1 MALSISH
8 PVSTLDPIL
17 VSRVDT
23 GCDTERAIYYSLYKE
38 RPNLKFDALDIL
50 HDAIKFTRGSYTVDT
65 DKIWRKLQC
74 YQVISNMG
82 DSIIIM
88 KLYVCLVVSTMC
100 FVDIAVQIIL

>member
-1 MALSISH
+1 MALSVSH

-38 RPNLKFDALDIL
+38 RPNLKCDALDIL
-50 HDAIKFTRGSYTVDT
+50 HDAIKFTRGSYTVHT

-88 KLYVCLVVSTMC
+88 KLYVCLVVSTMR